1 MAYNQND
8 SGRKRKNR
16 ISFYLTDQ
24 ELELVNKKMKKT
36 NHTNMN
42 SYIRDSILNG
52 IIVIRNYNT
61 FRSVVNEINKIGTN
75 INQAVKLANT
85 KGDIYKTEIKYLE
98 NNMQQIWNLLS
109 DSIK

>member
-52 IIVIRNYNT
+52 IIV
-61 FRSVVNEINKIGTN
+61 
-75 INQAVKLANT
+75 KLANT